1 MVMLDITKQVSIDEF
16 WAFVNLPENANRRFE
31 LIEGEIIEMAP
42 SSKINSFIASLINH
56 FLMSY
61 ALANKSGYITT
72 ADGGYKIDRS
82 VLQPDVG
89 YISKARSGG
98 LQGNFYDN
106 APDLA
111 VEVVSVKS
119 EKEEDAFRKATRYLS
134 NGTRMVWVVYHGDK
148 TVYVCLPKADGGMTV
163 DIFDSTMTLNG
174 GDVLPDFS
182 LPVADIFPEDEI

>member
-1 MVMLDITKQVSIDEF
+1 M
-16 WAFVNLPENANRRFE
+16 
-31 LIEGEIIEMAP
+31 
-42 SSKINSFIASLINH
+42 
-56 FLMSY
+56 
-61 ALANKSGYITT
+61 
-72 ADGGYKIDRS
+72 
-82 VLQPDVG
+82 G

>member
-1 MVMLDITKQVSIDEF
+1 MLDITKQVSIDEF

-82 VLQPDVG
+82 VL
-89 YISKARSGG
+89 
-98 LQGNFYDN
+98 
-106 APDLA
+106 
-111 VEVVSVKS
+111 
-119 EKEEDAFRKATRYLS
+119 
-134 NGTRMVWVVYHGDK
+134 
-148 TVYVCLPKADGGMTV
+148 
-163 DIFDSTMTLNG
+163 
-174 GDVLPDFS
+174 
-182 LPVADIFPEDEI
+182 